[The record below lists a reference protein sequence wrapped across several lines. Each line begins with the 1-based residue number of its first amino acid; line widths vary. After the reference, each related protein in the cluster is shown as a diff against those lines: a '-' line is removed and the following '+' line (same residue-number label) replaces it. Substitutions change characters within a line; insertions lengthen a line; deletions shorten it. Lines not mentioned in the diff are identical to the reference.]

1 MSKKAIAL
9 NQYRISIRKR
19 KGVIT
24 KVFDAENATDATA
37 RAEQYG
43 QVLKVV
49 PLKKG
54 LLNILAR
61 PNKPMSETD
70 RFKFFRTLSNFL
82 VGYSLD
88 RSLTLM
94 SENFA
99 NPIRRV
105 CLQLKEGVQTK
116 DLADAMEDI
125 GIADFPPM
133 TVAVIRAN
141 SQVDT
146 LSNALLEGM
155 SFERRLLEIQQQES
169 NGLMAATAYFLA
181 AIIGMIATE
190 YSFPM
195 LEGINYFDLIPET
208 GKARDLLT
216 SVVWLSSTFFTAALW
231 MLMFWVALMINLSL
245 VKSWIPEIVDN
256 VVLKIPVLRGAMLA
270 RHNFLGCYQLSK
282 LISKGIKIDSALKQ
296 VESTVPRGALK
307 DDFNRV
313 VDLLTNGSPEW
324 AMGFE
329 SFSDLDRALL
339 LSSSDKEGVGEVF
352 RAQADQFIA
361 EYKDS
366 LQYISYIY
374 YTFAGVFGIVIVY
387 ILAML
392 MFIPSIGGFEMVDNI

>member
-1 MSKKAIAL
+1 MSKKAITL

>member
-1 MSKKAIAL
+1 MSKKKIVM
-9 NQYRISIRKR
+9 NKYKVSIRKR
-19 KGVIT
+19 TGVIT
-24 KVFDAENATDATA
+24 KIFDSESADDANK
-37 RAEQYG
+37 RAERYG
-43 QVLKVV
+43 QVLKTVL
-49 PLKKG
+49 LKKSIFNA
-54 LLNILAR
+54 LTR
-61 PNKPMSETD
+61 PDRAMSESD

-88 RSLTLM
+88 RSLTYM
-94 SENFA
+94 SENFS
-99 NPIRRV
+99 NPIKRV
-105 CLQLKEGVQTK
+105 CLQLQEGVQTK
-116 DLADAMEDI
+116 DLADVMDEM
-125 GIADFPPM
+125 GVEDFPPM

-141 SQVDT
+141 SQIDT
-146 LSNALLEGM
+146 LSNALIEGM
-155 SFERRLLEIQQQES
+155 AFEKKLLEIQKQES

-181 AIIGMIATE
+181 AIMGMIATE

-195 LEGINYFDLIPET
+195 LDGINYFDLIPEA

-216 SVVWLSSTFFTAALW
+216 GVIWLSSTFFTAALW
-231 MLMFWVALMINLSL
+231 MLAVWGVLMLNLSL
-245 VKSWIPEIVDN
+245 VKEWIPEKIDAII
-256 VVLKIPVLRGAMLA
+256 LKIPLLRGAILA

-282 LISKGIKIDSALKQ
+282 LISKGIKIDSALTQ
-296 VESTVPRGALK
+296 VEKTVPRGALK

-313 VDLLTNGSPEW
+313 INLLMGGSTEW
-324 AMGFE
+324 AAGFE

-352 RAQADQFIA
+352 RAQSDQFIA

-392 MFIPSIGGFEMVDNI
+392 MFIPSVGGFEMVENI